1 MTTSNEPTRC
11 AGSTPGSPA
20 AQPPQAA
27 DGLQFLDLIGQGGFG
42 AVYRASDD
50 RLGRTVAA
58 KVLLGDSSGRER
70 FLAEAM
76 ITGNLQHPN
85 IIPVHSLAVDS
96 RGRDYFTMPVVQGR
110 GLDDVIHALA
120 ANDPATVAEF
130 TLPRLVA
137 ILVAVADAVA
147 YAHARG
153 VVHRDLKPQNIML
166 GRFGEVFVLDW
177 GIAKLMNRPA
187 SEAQQ
192 NVAGRQSMAP
202 LDAGTV
208 QTLDGMVVGTPGFMS
223 PEQARG
229 ETEAVGFASDVYALG
244 VILFQMLT
252 LHMPVDTTTVQTA
265 LLATAEGRLLDPQML
280 AGNRRVP
287 RALAGIATKALALSA
302 AERYPDAASLVADL
316 RAWLEDRAV
325 SACPDGPAARLARW
339 MRHHRVAAALLAG
352 TLASALAG
360 GVVLLA
366 LLSSHNVERARLAEA
381 AQASAERASG
391 LERSGRERLE
401 RRAAA
406 FREYLPGLDLLQRAE
421 YNQVWAARA
430 LAAFDRAIAAD
441 PECAE
446 AHRAR
451 ARALTLADKPRDAL
465 LAYQRAMELSHAVL
479 GRDDP
484 ELLRSIG
491 DLLWM
496 ELDDISGAK
505 EWFRRA
511 AEADPLNPH
520 ARVAKALVRSL
531 EGDHAGAIGNMRA
544 LATEAPDWWEVQQ
557 CLGMM
562 LLGVTPRGVMN
573 LSGGSKGLSDPKGAA
588 AALTEAIR
596 LRPGHARLYV
606 DRGMART
613 MQYFGGD
620 QRRELLDGCLA
631 DYDLAVNL
639 APDWLNAHTVRLQ
652 ANHYSKRPAVVEQER
667 AILRQRWPK
676 DPVALETRALVE
688 VSADQGKALLAEVE
702 AALAESPQSAAL
714 KRLRDGLKN
723 RSAGGAARVAPAP
736 APAPATPAPPA
747 TSPF

>member
-1 MTTSNEPTRC
+1 M
-11 AGSTPGSPA
+11 
-20 AQPPQAA
+20 
-27 DGLQFLDLIGQGGFG
+27 
-42 AVYRASDD
+42 
-50 RLGRTVAA
+50 
-58 KVLLGDSSGRER
+58 
-70 FLAEAM
+70 
-76 ITGNLQHPN
+76 
-85 IIPVHSLAVDS
+85 
-96 RGRDYFTMPVVQGR
+96 
-110 GLDDVIHALA
+110 
-120 ANDPATVAEF
+120 
-130 TLPRLVA
+130 
-137 ILVAVADAVA
+137 
-147 YAHARG
+147 
-153 VVHRDLKPQNIML
+153 
-166 GRFGEVFVLDW
+166 
-177 GIAKLMNRPA
+177 
-187 SEAQQ
+187 
-192 NVAGRQSMAP
+192 
-202 LDAGTV
+202 
-208 QTLDGMVVGTPGFMS
+208 
-223 PEQARG
+223 
-229 ETEAVGFASDVYALG
+229 
-244 VILFQMLT
+244 
-252 LHMPVDTTTVQTA
+252 
-265 LLATAEGRLLDPQML
+265 
-280 AGNRRVP
+280 P
-287 RALAGIATKALALSA
+287 RALAGIATKAMALSA
-302 AERYPDAASLVADL
+302 TERYADAASLVADL

-352 TLASALAG
+352 TLASAVAG

-381 AQASAERASG
+381 AQGSAERASS

-451 ARALTLADKPRDAL
+451 ARALSLGGQPRDAL
-465 LAYQRAMELSHAVL
+465 PAYQRALELSHAAL

-496 ELDDISGAK
+496 KLDDIPGAK

-520 ARVAKALVRSL
+520 ARVAKAVVRSL
-531 EGDHAGAIGNMRA
+531 EGEHVGAIDEMRA

-557 CLGMM
+557 CLGML
-562 LLGVTPRGVMN
+562 LLGASPRGVMD
-573 LSGGSKGLSDPKGAA
+573 LRGGPKGISDPKAAA

-596 LRPGHARLYV
+596 LRPGHATLHV
-606 DRGMART
+606 HRGMART

-639 APDWLNAHTVRLQ
+639 APDWLNAHTLRLQ
-652 ANHYSKRPAVVEQER
+652 ANYFDKHPAVVEQER

-676 DPVALETRALVE
+676 DPVALQARALVE
-688 VSADQGKALLAEVE
+688 VSAGQSKALLADVE
-702 AALAESPQSAAL
+702 AALAESPESAAL
-714 KRLRDGLKN
+714 KRLRDGLKS
-723 RSAGGAARVAPAP
+723 RLAGGAAPV
-736 APAPATPAPPA
+736 APATPATPQ
-747 TSPF
+747 F